1 MTATE
6 GPLQERVLDG
16 LGLRITAGE
25 LAAGTVLTL
34 EGIDREF
41 GVSRSVSREAVRV
54 LAAMGLVTAR
64 RRVGVTVGP
73 RADWQVFDPRL
84 IRWRLAGPDRA
95 EQLRSLTELRSGF
108 EPTAAALAAARATPG
123 QGRRLA
129 EAALDMAEHGATGDL
144 VAYLAADQVFHRT
157 LLDASGNEMLC
168 SLAAVVDEVLAG
180 RTRHDLMPAR
190 PNPEAIA
197 LHEAVARAVRVG
209 DPGAAEAGVRAIIAE
224 AAAATAGRPA

>member
-1 MTATE
+1 MTRPD
-6 GPLQERVLDG
+6 GPLQEGVLDA
-16 LGLRITAGE
+16 LGLRIASGG

-34 EGIDREF
+34 ESIDAEY

-54 LAAMGLVTAR
+54 LAAMGLVTTR
-64 RRVGVTVGP
+64 RRVGVTVCE
-73 RADWQVFDPRL
+73 RSAWQVFDPRL

-95 EQLRSLTELRSGF
+95 AQLRSLTELRAGF
-108 EPTAAALAAARATPG
+108 EPTAAALAAGRATTA

-144 VAYLAADQVFHRT
+144 GAYLAADQVFHRT
-157 LLDASGNEMLC
+157 LLEAAGNEMLTA
-168 SLAAVVDEVLAG
+168 LADVVDEVLAG

-209 DPGAAEAGVRAIIAE
+209 DARAAEDAVRGIIAE
-224 AAAATAGRPA
+224 AAAATSG

>member
-1 MTATE
+1 MTRPD
-6 GPLQERVLDG
+6 GPLQEGVLDA
-16 LGLRITAGE
+16 LGLRIASGE
-25 LAAGTVLTL
+25 LGAGAVLTL
-34 EGIDREF
+34 ESIDAEF

-54 LAAMGLVTAR
+54 LAAMGLVTTR
-64 RRVGVTVGP
+64 RRVGVTVSD
-73 RADWQVFDPRL
+73 RSVWQVFDPRV

-95 EQLRSLTELRSGF
+95 SQLRSLTELRAGF
-108 EPTAAALAAARATPG
+108 EPTAAALAATRATPA

-144 VAYLAADQVFHRT
+144 VAYLDADQVFHRT
-157 LLDASGNEMLC
+157 LLEAAGNEMLTA
-168 SLAAVVDEVLAG
+168 LADVVDEVLAG

-209 DPGAAEAGVRAIIAE
+209 DARAAEDAVRAIIAE
-224 AAAATAGRPA
+224 AAEATSA

>member
-1 MTATE
+1 VTRPD
-6 GPLQERVLDG
+6 GPLQEGVLDA
-16 LGLRITAGE
+16 LGLRIASGE
-25 LAAGTVLTL
+25 LGAGAVLTL
-34 EGIDREF
+34 ESIDAEF

-54 LAAMGLVTAR
+54 LAAMGLVTTR
-64 RRVGVTVGP
+64 RRVGVTVSD
-73 RADWQVFDPRL
+73 RSAWQVFDPRV

-95 EQLRSLTELRSGF
+95 SQLRSLTELRAGF
-108 EPTAAALAAARATPG
+108 EPTAAALAATRATPA

-144 VAYLAADQVFHRT
+144 VAYLDADQVFHRT
-157 LLDASGNEMLC
+157 LLEAAGNEMLTA
-168 SLAAVVDEVLAG
+168 LADVVDEVLAG

-209 DPGAAEAGVRAIIAE
+209 DARAAEDAVRAIIAE
-224 AAAATAGRPA
+224 AAEATSG